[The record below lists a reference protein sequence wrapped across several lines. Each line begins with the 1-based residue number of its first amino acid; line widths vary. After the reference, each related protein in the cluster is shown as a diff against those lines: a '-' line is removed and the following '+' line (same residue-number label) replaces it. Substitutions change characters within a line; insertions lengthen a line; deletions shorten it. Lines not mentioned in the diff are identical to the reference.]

1 MKPTLMILAAGM
13 GSRFGQGIKQLEPI
27 GPNGEIMIDY
37 SIHDA
42 LEAGFGKVIF
52 IIRKRIEKDFR
63 ECIGKR
69 IEKKAETAYVFQ
81 ELEDLPDGFSLPE
94 GRAKPW
100 GTGHA
105 LLCCK
110 NVVQEPFAVINAD
123 DFYGKEAFQRTADF
137 LESEKLQTPDGTL
150 RGCMSGFILKNT
162 LSDSGTVT
170 RGICRVTEG
179 GLLKQ
184 ILETYEIRR
193 TDSETA
199 VGIRQGEPVLLNQQA
214 LVSMNMWGFSEG
226 FFPVLEQGFTEFL
239 SSLSSEPAETLK
251 GEYLLP
257 DIVDREIQRG
267 TCSVQVLKTEE
278 PWFGMTYREDVPKV
292 RQAVLS
298 LIREGKYP
306 PSLL

>member
-1 MKPTLMILAAGM
+1 MKPTLVILAAGM

-52 IIRKRIEKDFR
+52 IIRKSIEKDFR
-63 ECIGKR
+63 ERIGKR

-81 ELEDLPDGFSLPE
+81 ELEDLPEGFSLPG
-94 GRAKPW
+94 GRTKPW

-110 NVVQEPFAVINAD
+110 NVVHEPFAVINAD
-123 DFYGKEAFQRTADF
+123 DFYGKETFQKTSKF
-137 LESEKLQTPDGTL
+137 LKSEKLQTPDGTL
-150 RGCMSGFILKNT
+150 HGCMAGFILKNT

-193 TDSETA
+193 VDGETA
-199 VGIRQGEPVLLNQQA
+199 AGIRHGEPAVLNQQA

-239 SSLSSEPAETLK
+239 SSLSSEPAGCLK

-257 DIVDREIQRG
+257 DIVDREIQKG
-267 TCSVQVLKTEE
+267 TCTVQVLKTEE
-278 PWFGMTYREDVPKV
+278 PWFGMTYREDVPKA
-292 RQAVLS
+292 RQAVLNR
-298 LIREGKYP
+298 IREGKYP
-306 PSLL
+306 QSVL